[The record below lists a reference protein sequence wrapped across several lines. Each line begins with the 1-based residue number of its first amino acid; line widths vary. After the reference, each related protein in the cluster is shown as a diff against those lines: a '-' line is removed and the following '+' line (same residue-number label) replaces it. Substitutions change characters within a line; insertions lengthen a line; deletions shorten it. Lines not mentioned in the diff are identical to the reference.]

1 MYYGLLATLTLL
13 YVAWMLKSW
22 RDSLEDG
29 GRDRAARY
37 SYTRLGNWAS
47 RVLPR

>member
-13 YVAWMLKSW
+13 YVGWMLKSW
-22 RDSLEDG
+22 RDSLEDRSRG
-29 GRDRAARY
+29 RAARY
-37 SYTRLGNWAS
+37 SYARLGNWAS